1 MSLERHVH
9 VYTYIRAMVPFGVYR
24 CVHMYVS
31 LHRRP
36 KRVDFATGLGIW
48 ILIQGTQ
55 DRVAG
60 EAQGVEEGNENVNKQ
75 FIFSIPLVSYPPT
88 NGWALFVCVYMGVY
102 HWLLVRVPQELVV
115 C

>member
-1 MSLERHVH
+1 M
-9 VYTYIRAMVPFGVYR
+9 YTYIHAMVPYGVYG

-36 KRVDFATGLGIW
+36 KRVDFATGFGIW

-55 DRVAG
+55 DRAAG

-75 FIFSIPLVSYPPT
+75 FIFSIRLVSCPIR
-88 NGWALFVCVYMGVY
+88 NF
-102 HWLLVRVPQELVV
+102 
-115 C
+115 